1 MSNWFGRLGGN
12 RGQGFRNESCC
23 PETIQYERPQVSPTR
38 QFVQNNMT
46 TTVVPHYHPSHL
58 TTVNHHHIEHQHHFP
73 HTQSVVN
80 KCHETHTMCGKPFTP
95 QNNCGCNTG
104 CHRCRKW

>member
-1 MSNWFGRLGGN
+1 MNNWFGRFGGN
-12 RGQGFRNESCC
+12 RGQGFQNSTINC

-80 KCHETHTMCGKPFTP
+80 KCHETHTMCGKPFKP
-95 QNNCGCNTG
+95 SCDCNTCSPNRG
-104 CHRCRKW
+104 RKW